1 MPDFHIVSPYKMA
14 GDQPQAVAKLVEGIN
29 NGLEEQTLMGV
40 TGSGKTFTMANIIA
54 AGAQHLLHQHGV
66 HVHRAKVVFQNT
78 HLMSLLYQIPHIAAQ
93 KGGLACAQKAG
104 DEIHLNHIF
113 LPPLQKP
120 SQRRSARE
128 GLYFSLFSGAAIPG

>member
-1 MPDFHIVSPYKMA
+1 MRGFDRV
-14 GDQPQAVAKLVEGIN
+14 VVEPSGIFDVD
-29 NGLEEQTLMGV
+29 E
-40 TGSGKTFTMANIIA
+40 FFDI
-54 AGAQHLLHQHGV
+54 LHQHGV
-66 HVHRAKVVFQNT
+66 HIYCAKVVFQNA
-78 HLMSLLYQIPHIAAQ
+78 HLMPLLYQIPHIAAQ

-128 GLYFSLFSGAAIPG
+128 GLYS